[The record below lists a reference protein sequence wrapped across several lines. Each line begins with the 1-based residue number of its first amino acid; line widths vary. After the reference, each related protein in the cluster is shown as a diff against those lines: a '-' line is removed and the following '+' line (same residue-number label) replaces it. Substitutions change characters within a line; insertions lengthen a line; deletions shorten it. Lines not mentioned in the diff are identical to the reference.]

1 MKNTNVV
8 KKVLTEITAAVTA
21 ATIFSGCSIFSEN
34 SQDTDSASI
43 GQGKTLN
50 IYYCNTEFEEIFGSY
65 YVPNADPTLLGGVEI
80 IWKQYTD
87 ENNVYQTKLDEAL
100 SKQSKIADDCKI
112 DIFLVDMDYAAKY
125 VNSGIAVPMANL
137 GITEDDLKNQYEY
150 TKQAFTNPDGELVG
164 VTWQITPGL
173 YMYRADIAEKVLGTS
188 DPDEVQAQMSD
199 LDKFTKL
206 AAKMNESGYKIVSG
220 YDDMYEIFSNNMTAP
235 WVTDNKISID
245 PKIKEWTQ
253 LTKEYS
259 DKDYNNNTS
268 LLDENWTAD
277 MKKDSNV
284 FGYFLSADKIESI
297 LCYSTVDKKL
307 KRDNSN
313 AKLGNGLYGQW
324 RACPG
329 PVPYFWGGTGILA
342 CQGTDNQELIKDIM
356 LKLTCNTD
364 VMNSIAEGGLNY
376 INNKEVVKQ
385 IIRDGYSNPFLGG
398 QNHLT
403 FFDDIANNINLE
415 GKLSDYDNELN
426 KMIKSNMKLYFNGSK
441 TYDQALGSFYN
452 DINKLYPNLTH
463 D

>member
-1 MKNTNVV
+1 MKNAKVV

-21 ATIFSGCSIFSEN
+21 VTIFSGCSIFSEN
-34 SQDTDSASI
+34 SKDTDSTSI
-43 GQGKTLN
+43 EQGKVLN
-50 IYYCNTEFEEIFGSY
+50 IYCCDTEIEKIIEMY
-65 YVPNADPTLLGGVEI
+65 YVPKADPALLNGVEI
-80 IWKQYTD
+80 DWMQYTE

-100 SKQSKIADDCKI
+100 SKQNEVDDDYKV
-112 DIFLVDMDYAAKY
+112 DIFLADMDYAAKY
-125 VNSGIAVPMANL
+125 VNSGFAVPVTEL

-173 YMYRADIAEKVLGTS
+173 YMYRADIAEKVLGTN
-188 DPDEVQAQMSD
+188 DPNEVQAQMSD

-206 AAKMNESGYKIVSG
+206 AAKMNENGYKIVSG
-220 YDDMYEIFSNNMTAP
+220 YDDMYKIFSNNMTAP

-259 DKDYNNNTS
+259 DNNYSNNTS
-268 LLDENWTAD
+268 LWDENWTAD

-284 FGYFLSADKIESI
+284 FGYFLSADKIEST
-297 LCYSTVDKKL
+297 LCYSTVDEKL

-313 AKLGNGLYGQW
+313 AKVGNGLYGQW

-329 PVPYFWGGTGILA
+329 PVPYFWGGTGIFA
-342 CQGTDNQELIKDIM
+342 CQGTDNRELIKDIM
-356 LKLTCNTD
+356 LKLTCDTD
-364 VMNSIAEGGLNY
+364 VMKSIAEGGQNY

-385 IIRDGYSNPFLGG
+385 IISDGYSNPFLGG

-403 FFDDIANNINLE
+403 FFDDISDSINLE
-415 GKLSDYDNELN
+415 GKLSAYDNELN
-426 KMIKSNMKLYFNGSK
+426 EMMKSNMKPYFNGSK
-441 TYDQALGSFYN
+441 TYDEALGSFYN